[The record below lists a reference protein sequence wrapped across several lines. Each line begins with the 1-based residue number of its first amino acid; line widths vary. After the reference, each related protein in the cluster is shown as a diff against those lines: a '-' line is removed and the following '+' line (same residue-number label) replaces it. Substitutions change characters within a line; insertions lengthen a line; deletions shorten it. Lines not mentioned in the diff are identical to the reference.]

1 MNEAV
6 SQVDHWRQGL
16 SHTQS
21 KALSLLGKGISS
33 VMVASTLGVSESL
46 ISQFLADGRFA
57 EEVTKLKLAT
67 LQKQTSIDDKYM
79 ESEEKLVD
87 KLLKV
92 IPLMTKPMDILR
104 GIQTINAT
112 KRRGMAEVT
121 GTSGQSTIVN
131 INLPQVMAARF
142 ISNGHNQIVEIQDEQ
157 GTRSLIT
164 STVSEVSKFAAA
176 QRIPESFTG
185 DSGDANSSTAN
196 LLAQASKR
204 VAESG
209 VSETIPEGLRKRLEA
224 KSSITAD
231 DI

>member
-1 MNEAV
+1 MNEIP
-6 SQVDHWRQGL
+6 SQADHWRQGL
-16 SHTQS
+16 SNTQS

-57 EEVTKLKLAT
+57 EEVTKLKLAS

-112 KRRGMAEVT
+112 KRRGMAEVAT
-121 GTSGQSTIVN
+121 GGGQSTIVN
-131 INLPQVMAARF
+131 INLPQTMAARF
-142 ISNGHNQIVEIQDEQ
+142 ISNGHNQIVEIEDEQ
-157 GTRSLIT
+157 GSRSLIT
-164 STVSEVSKFAAA
+164 STVTEVSRYASA
-176 QRIPESFTG
+176 QREPEVLTG
-185 DSGDANSSTAN
+185 TSGSNDNSTAY
-196 LLAQASKR
+196 LLSQASKR
-204 VAESG
+204 VTESSI
-209 VSETIPEGLRKRLEA
+209 SETIPEGLRRRLEA
-224 KSSITAD
+224 KATVSAD
-231 DI
+231 DL